1 MNLAAEGE
9 AAPSKHEHRDDG
21 VAKELNFINF
31 GHNSYLI
38 KRPQKSGVEKK
49 VAKSICL

>member
-1 MNLAAEGE
+1 
-9 AAPSKHEHRDDG
+9 

-31 GHNSYLI
+31 GHKNYLI
-38 KRPQKSGVEKK
+38 KRPQKSRVEKK